1 MGDLKPGRIFRP
13 DLSQQWYFTAR
24 YRDHGHG
31 QFEAITKHPVE
42 NSAEL
47 KAGHQAPR
55 QLQRLAELVLTD
67 ITRRL
72 RADQQVTHDAAAL
85 TPMSRLVRGDIRAAD
100 DAINRLGNEAD
111 QAMGVG
117 RRQIRPPPTGDT
129 VNCSKH
135 SSS

>member
-85 TPMSRLVRGDIRAAD
+85 TPMSRLVRGDSS
-100 DAINRLGNEAD
+100 G
-111 QAMGVG
+111 
-117 RRQIRPPPTGDT
+117 PPTMRSTGSAT
-129 VNCSKH
+129 KPTKPWAWAGAKYARHPPVIR
-135 SSS
+135 